1 MLFVNCCIQR
11 ARTVVNAGAIVDRGK
26 ANQMHVFS
34 GRTVNTAL
42 KGINGCETNHTSLL
56 KKNTENN
63 LLLSLSRFAGQNFY
77 WYCLVLRVFTLAK
90 VHPNCH
96 CSFSV
101 ENNS

>member
-34 GRTVNTAL
+34 RRTVNTAL

-56 KKNTENN
+56 KKKYGKQFVTFFVKVRGSKF
-63 LLLSLSRFAGQNFY
+63 L
-77 WYCLVLRVFTLAK
+77 LVL
-90 VHPNCH
+90 
-96 CSFSV
+96 FSA
-101 ENNS
+101 